1 MTRRSESLQRNLF
14 EEDEPRVELAA
25 AQKIDLAALMEVLL
39 REIATALANGG
50 KRPWPKSRLSIFHE
64 VRASTSASQPPIS

>member
-39 REIATALANGG
+39 REIATALANGESG
-50 KRPWPKSRLSIFHE
+50 HGQNPD
-64 VRASTSASQPPIS
+64 